1 MLSDLDDDGYFVVQK
16 ETWKEKSLR
25 NLVEGYKKTNEQEEP
40 VRESCM
46 YLVQTVWKQNKSL
59 KEPSKAPLSS
69 IKRLA
74 HWCR

>member
-46 YLVQTVWKQNKSL
+46 YLVQTV
-59 KEPSKAPLSS
+59 
-69 IKRLA
+69 
-74 HWCR
+74 